1 MGHAQRELER
11 AQRHDGLREHLTVG
25 EEIRL
30 AARAHWFVLVR
41 PFLLAVVV
49 TVLSV
54 LILVKAPAR
63 IGSNLPVFL
72 LAAIVLVWVRFGWRV
87 IVRWHDMFVATDK
100 RILKYQG
107 IFVTDVPMMRM
118 SKVTDMR
125 FTRSVCGEIFGYGTI
140 VIESAGQDQAIREV
154 TYLPDPV
161 ENYRRLC
168 EVIFG
173 DKHEARGG
181 RRRSKSWRRR
191 LDRLT
196 AGRRGHS
203 ANEGWDDPPFDGPPS
218 IALPSPARPRSCH
231 NPRPRLPTQ
240 RHQRTGPRPPPKSS
254 SRAKTSRRAAERPRP
269 APSRTTRRTTPTD
282 PADPAAWSPR
292 PSPRLNARTSRH
304 PDADPGVKSCMKP
317 SQVA

>member
-173 DKHEARGG
+173 DKHEAR
-181 RRRSKSWRRR
+181 
-191 LDRLT
+191 D
-196 AGRRGHS
+196 AGASRG
-203 ANEGWDDPPFDGPPS
+203 DDASTGSPPAGAATRPTKAGTTRPSMDLPS

>member
-1 MGHAQRELER
+1 
-11 AQRHDGLREHLTVG
+11 
-25 EEIRL
+25 
-30 AARAHWFVLVR
+30 
-41 PFLLAVVV
+41 
-49 TVLSV
+49 
-54 LILVKAPAR
+54 
-63 IGSNLPVFL
+63 
-72 LAAIVLVWVRFGWRV
+72 
-87 IVRWHDMFVATDK
+87 MFVATDK

-203 ANEGWDDPPFDGPPS
+203 ANEGWDDPPFDGPPFDS
-218 IALPSPARPRSCH
+218 PPFAGSPQVLPQPAASAPDSTAPTHRPAAPAEVLFESEDIKAR
-231 NPRPRLPTQ
+231 
-240 RHQRTGPRPPPKSS
+240 
-254 SRAKTSRRAAERPRP
+254 RRAAKTGPIP
-269 APSRTTRRTTPTD
+269 YYPT
-282 PADPAAWSPR
+282 
-292 PSPRLNARTSRH
+292 NN
-304 PDADPGVKSCMKP
+304 PD
-317 SQVA
+317 